1 MIAHRRDPGAEDAS
15 GGGNPGDGET
25 PLTALQRITAAL
37 DELLNAARATER
49 MRIIRGL
56 EEDQVGETVEHAAET
71 RLRTQFLAG
80 IDVRINQIG
89 LGPLPP
95 PPSTDGPS
103 APG

>member
-1 MIAHRRDPGAEDAS
+1 MIAHRRDPGADDAS
-15 GGGNPGDGET
+15 GSPGDGDT

-37 DELLNAARATER
+37 DELLSAARATER

-56 EEDQVGETVEHAAET
+56 QEDQVGGTVEHATES

-95 PPSTDGPS
+95 PYTGGHST
-103 APG
+103 PG